1 MDTTGFAVV
10 LYSRLHLVVY
20 SRKTL
25 HLVLAMIVIDAVLF
39 HTPMV
44 IFLMG
49 LSMHTDWD
57 PYVTPFEYTQV
68 VGFSIQET
76 VISCI
81 YIRKTAKFLKAGYST
96 RARKVMTMLIAVQVL
111 VVLMDIALLV
121 IDCIGMFTL
130 KAVLH
135 PFAYGIKL
143 KIEFAVLNLL
153 LNLVKHGSSEADF
166 FGAPAG
172 GGGGGDRGDRGGGGG
187 GGDDDDGSSDRDSAS
202 TLPAARSLNRRSWF
216 RNVMDRKEGVAS
228 TAKTDIRET
237 LDFNVPWQDTRRDK
251 SGTIDQPLPSLPPAA
266 RAPKVMRLDSG
277 STLQD
282 DVPEK
287 SGDVS
292 MDDVE
297 RQYLGRFGC
306 R

>member
-39 HTPMV
+39 HTPMI

-49 LSMHTDWD
+49 LSMHKDWD

-111 VVLMDIALLV
+111 VVLMDIVLLV

-166 FGAPAG
+166 FGAPG
-172 GGGGGDRGDRGGGGG
+172 SGGGDGGGGG
-187 GGDDDDGSSDRDSAS
+187 GGGSSDRDSAS
-202 TLPAARSLNRRSWF
+202 TLPAARSSNRWSWF
-216 RNVMDRKEGVAS
+216 RNVMDRKEGGAS

-237 LDFNVPWQDTRRDK
+237 LDFNVTWQDTRRDN
-251 SGTIDQPLPSLPPAA
+251 SGTIDHPLPSPPPAA
-266 RAPKVMRLDSG
+266 LAPKVTRLDAG
-277 STLQD
+277 STLQG

-292 MDDVE
+292 IDDVE
-297 RQYLGRFGC
+297 RQYLGRFGF

>member
-10 LYSRLHLVVY
+10 LYSRLHLVVN

-25 HLVLAMIVIDAVLF
+25 RLVLAMIVFDAVLF
-39 HTPMV
+39 HTPMIV
-44 IFLMG
+44 FLMG
-49 LSMHTDWD
+49 LSLHKDWD

-111 VVLMDIALLV
+111 VVLIDIALLV

-153 LNLVKHGSSEADF
+153 LNLVKHGSSLGDF
-166 FGAPAG
+166 FGAHRV
-172 GGGGGDRGDRGGGGG
+172 GDG
-187 GGDDDDGSSDRDSAS
+187 SDRDSAS
-202 TLPAARSLNRRSWF
+202 TLPAARSSNRWSRF
-216 RNVMDRKEGVAS
+216 RNVMGRKECGPSPAE
-228 TAKTDIRET
+228 TDISET
-237 LDFNVPWQDTRRDK
+237 LDFNVTWQDTRRDTLA
-251 SGTIDQPLPSLPPAA
+251 TIDHSVPSPLPAA
-266 RAPKVMRLDSG
+266 LAPNMMRLDSG
-277 STLQD
+277 STLQGD
-282 DVPEK
+282 MPEK
-287 SGDVS
+287 SGGDDTI
-292 MDDVE
+292 DDVE
-297 RQYLGRFGC
+297 RQYLGRFGFN
-306 R
+306 RALR

>member
-49 LSMHTDWD
+49 LSMHKDWD

-153 LNLVKHGSSEADF
+153 LNFVKHGSSEADF
-166 FGAPAG
+166 VGAP
-172 GGGGGDRGDRGGGGG
+172 GGG
-187 GGDDDDGSSDRDSAS
+187 GGDDGCSDRDSAS
-202 TLPAARSLNRRSWF
+202 TLPAARSSNRRSWF
-216 RNVMDRKEGVAS
+216 RNVMDRKEGGAS

-237 LDFNVPWQDTRRDK
+237 LDFNVTWQDTRPDN
-251 SGTIDQPLPSLPPAA
+251 SVMTVHPLPGPPPAA
-266 RAPKVMRLDSG
+266 LAPKMMRLDSG
-277 STLQD
+277 STFQG

-292 MDDVE
+292 IDDVE
-297 RQYLGRFGC
+297 RQYLGRFGFH
-306 R
+306 